1 MSGNKSPF
9 SPLPSLPE
17 SRDPGPPRELA
28 FELPPALLRL
38 YASIK
43 ALCDTGPPRE
53 LIFELPSAVAGA
65 LRSARESAAALVA
78 DVATVKV
85 EP

>member
-1 MSGNKSPF
+1 MPVF
-9 SPLPSLPE
+9 
-17 SRDPGPPRELA
+17 
-28 FELPPALLRL
+28 
-38 YASIK
+38 K

-53 LIFELPSAVAGA
+53 LTFELPSAVAGA

>member
-1 MSGNKSPF
+1 M
-9 SPLPSLPE
+9 PL
-17 SRDPGPPRELA
+17 
-28 FELPPALLRL
+28 F
-38 YASIK
+38 K
-43 ALCDTGPPRE
+43 ALRGTGPPRE
-53 LIFELPSAVAGA
+53 LTFELPSAVAGA